1 MSREVSNEILKI
13 NSSLSIPENEITFV
27 ASRSSGPGGQHVNKV
42 STRIT
47 LQFNVNMS
55 SSLTDEQR
63 HQIMYKLKSRIN
75 RDGVLQISSQASR
88 SQFDNKETVLL
99 RFIELVKQALTRKPV
114 RKKTKISKAVKQRR
128 LDQKKKQSRLKQMR
142 AKKDD

>member
-13 NSSLSIPENEITFV
+13 NSSLSIPSSELTFV
-27 ASRSSGPGGQHVNKV
+27 SSRSSGPGGQHVNKV

-47 LQFNVNMS
+47 LQFNVILS
-55 SSLTDEQR
+55 TSLTDEQR
-63 HQIMYKLKSRIN
+63 QQIMQKLKTRIN
-75 RDGVLQISSQASR
+75 RDGMLQISSQASR
-88 SQFDNKETVLL
+88 SQFTNKETVLI
-99 RFIELVKQALTRKPV
+99 RFSELIKQALFRKPV

-128 LDQKKKQSRLKQMR
+128 LDQKKQQSNKKKMR